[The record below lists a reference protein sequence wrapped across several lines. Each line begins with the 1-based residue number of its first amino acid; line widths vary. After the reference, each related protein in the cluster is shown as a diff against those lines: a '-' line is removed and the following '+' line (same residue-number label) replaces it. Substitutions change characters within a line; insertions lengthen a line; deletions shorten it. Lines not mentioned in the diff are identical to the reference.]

1 MDMKMFPEMTE
12 KMNMLLMDII
22 AALGQ
27 LPVEQRGYI
36 FGFEGEEDMRFI
48 DREVLL
54 AMEELLRY

>member
-27 LPVEQRGYI
+27 LPVEATRIYIWIRRRGGY
-36 FGFEGEEDMRFI
+36 GLGSGSG
-48 DREVLL
+48 
-54 AMEELLRY
+54 